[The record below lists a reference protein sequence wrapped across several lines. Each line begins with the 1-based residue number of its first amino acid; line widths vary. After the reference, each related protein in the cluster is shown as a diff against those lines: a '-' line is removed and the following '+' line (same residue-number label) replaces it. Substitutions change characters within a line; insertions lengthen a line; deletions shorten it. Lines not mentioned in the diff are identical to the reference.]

1 MGAGIT
7 EKGLFKDKAIQAGLD
22 KCLSSNQEHVYL
34 CLLDC
39 NTNQDKI
46 EISPGIQAD
55 VLVHGQDGG
64 YGRQPLPTIVVLKCS
79 DIKKERCQNAIPR

>member
-22 KCLSSNQEHVYL
+22 KCLNSNQPYVYL
-34 CLLDC
+34 CLPDY
-39 NTNQDKI
+39 NTNQDRI
-46 EISPGIQAD
+46 EISPGIEAN

-64 YGRQPLPTIVVLKCS
+64 HGRQPLPTIAVLKCS
-79 DIKKERCQNAIPR
+79 DIIQERR